1 MNCDLAGMCELRVS
15 QLRTAIS
22 MKVFITNKKQSKFV
36 LFRPPGRSWNHT
48 ALVHNHLA
56 KGWCQQQVFEA
67 QKSVNKNQV
76 NLIYGDYWDL
86 IIQGLLKKTFLNNI
100 LHTKI
105 WVFLNDLPIYLH
117 YVNCIRTKQDAVSVR
132 THE

>member
-22 MKVFITNKKQSKFV
+22 MKAFITNEKQSKFV
-36 LFRPPGRSWNHT
+36 LFRSPGRSWNHT

-56 KGWCQQQVFEA
+56 KEWCQQQVFEA

-86 IIQGLLKKTFLNNI
+86 VI
-100 LHTKI
+100 
-105 WVFLNDLPIYLH
+105 
-117 YVNCIRTKQDAVSVR
+117 
-132 THE
+132 